1 MHCAGI
7 HLFQFEEI
15 SCISFSPFSL
25 FFPPPHPPPQNS
37 YSSDIV
43 YFFFFSSDVIS
54 FSFCSISFSTSFNG
68 MPFLFY
74 LCNISLI
81 ALMFSLRFFLL
92 AFSFSPD
99 FCFSIVAYFILFLL
113 CWRLSSNTQLSLAVL
128 LFKSEALGNHLA
140 SAYEKISLFAGG
152 YNAGQWR
159 KLQAF
164 YLWPLHVHISM
175 SFLWICCFLQ
185 GRRF

>member
-1 MHCAGI
+1 M
-7 HLFQFEEI
+7 
-15 SCISFSPFSL
+15 
-25 FFPPPHPPPQNS
+25 
-37 YSSDIV
+37 
-43 YFFFFSSDVIS
+43 YFFFTIFSFLPPTPPATLEFLFRYCLFFCCCSDVIS

-68 MPFLFY
+68 MRFLFY

-81 ALMFSLRFFLL
+81 SLMFSLRFFLL

-128 LFKSEALGNHLA
+128 LFKNEALGNHLA

-164 YLWPLHVHISM
+164 YLWPLHVRINM

>member
-1 MHCAGI
+1 MLAFI
-7 HLFQFEEI
+7 SSSLRKYLVFLFHHFL
-15 SCISFSPFSL
+15 FSS
-25 FFPPPHPPPQNS
+25 PHPTRHPRIPIHQILS
-37 YSSDIV
+37 I
-43 YFFFFSSDVIS
+43 FFFFSSDVIS